1 MKKKLIL
8 FSVFIATMSALAA
21 GSGEVGR
28 TEKGE
33 RLSDFMNY
41 AAHKL
46 KTEESVIIQ
55 MN

>member
-1 MKKKLIL
+1 MKKKLVL
-8 FSVFIATMSALAA
+8 FGLIVATMSALAA
-21 GSGEVGR
+21 SSNETSR
-28 TEKGE
+28 AKEGE